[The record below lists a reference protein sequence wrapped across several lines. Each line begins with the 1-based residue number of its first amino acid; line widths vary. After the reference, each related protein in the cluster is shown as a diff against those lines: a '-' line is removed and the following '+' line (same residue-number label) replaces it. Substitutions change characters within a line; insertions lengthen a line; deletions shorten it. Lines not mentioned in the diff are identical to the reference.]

1 VIAPVAHSNAPIGSL
16 GGIYQR
22 QTDSLR
28 GRRLAF
34 WGRYDQRKSR
44 SCHIEHFY
52 VIDGFVPA
60 IHRSVALAEYIRGKS
75 IPFVVDG

>member
-1 VIAPVAHSNAPIGSL
+1 
-16 GGIYQR
+16 
-22 QTDSLR
+22 
-28 GRRLAF
+28 
-34 WGRYDQRKSR
+34 
-44 SCHIEHFY
+44 